1 MKNEAIIASWN
12 KIGPS
17 ALAQERMF
25 SAIMARNR
33 SLHENKDKDRYIS
46 KAKKT
51 LIPAAACLALLIAV
65 TAILGSGRLDLRRG
79 TGLRDA
85 GHEGDIDGT
94 LPDDLPEGMDPIVAS
109 LAVFPEGESLADVA
123 DAVLTGLSEEEA
135 YRVEQL
141 GRRLPSVIPDGYRFR
156 HAGLYKTTMKNGAV
170 YYLLSASYSFGD
182 TAFDD
187 SQEDVPDTLDFSVS
201 VLSFK
206 PETKAETYSF
216 DELPDDLSGKGFLY
230 VVYGDTYVG
239 VDVGDLTHEE
249 IMSVLNSVN

>member
-17 ALAQERMF
+17 ASAQERMF

-33 SLHENKDKDRYIS
+33 SIQEKKGKDRYIS
-46 KAKKT
+46 KAKKA

-65 TAILGSGRLDLRRG
+65 SAILGSGRLDLRRG
-79 TGLRDA
+79 TGARDA
-85 GHEGDIDGT
+85 GYEDIDGT
-94 LPDDLPEGMDPIVAS
+94 LPDALPEGMDPIVAS

-123 DAVLTGLSEEEA
+123 DAVLIGLSEQEA

-141 GRRLPSVIPDGYRFR
+141 GRRLPATVPDGYRFR

-239 VDVGDLTHEE
+239 VDVGDLTHDEVL
-249 IMSVLNSVN
+249 SVLNSIN